1 MLGSRFYQTP
11 LPSTHAPRDSRTPT
25 HKHTDTRC
33 KVHMRAES
41 QVGYSGPQLTSKVHL
56 PTPGE
61 PNKFDVNRRP
71 SVKPRATRLSASS
84 PWFPRKPP
92 AKIPGARAQHLR
104 KPRLAPGGA
113 GARRPLRPHARP
125 APSPPLT
132 PPSLRGAV
140 GLQAPVPAPGA
151 GAVPRSLG
159 GSSSRAFTALECSG
173 VCQPSSSASE
183 CFGVRCV
190 RLCERP

>member
-11 LPSTHAPRDSRTPT
+11 LSHPCPQRLTHAHT
-25 HKHTDTRC
+25 HTDTRW

-61 PNKFDVNRRP
+61 TNKFDVNRRP

-92 AKIPGARAQHLR
+92 AKSHLG
-104 KPRLAPGGA
+104 PAPNTCESPAWRQGR
-113 GARRPLRPHARP
+113 GARRPLWPHARP

-132 PPSLRGAV
+132 PAFLRGAV
-140 GLQAPVPAPGA
+140 RLQAPGLAAGA

-159 GSSSRAFTALECSG
+159 GSSSRALAVRVCTG
-173 VCQPSSSASE
+173 VGQPSASASE
-183 CFGVRCV
+183 CFGVRGV
-190 RLCERP
+190 QLRERP

>member
-1 MLGSRFYQTP
+1 MP
-11 LPSTHAPRDSRTPT
+11 PETHARP
-25 HKHTDTRC
+25 HTDTRW

-61 PNKFDVNRRP
+61 TNKFDVNRRP

-92 AKIPGARAQHLR
+92 AKTPGARAQHLR

-113 GARRPLRPHARP
+113 GARRPLRPHALP

-140 GLQAPVPAPGA
+140 RLQAPGPAAGA

-159 GSSSRAFTALECSG
+159 GSPSRALAALECTG
-173 VCQPSSSASE
+173 VGQPSASASE
-183 CFGVRCV
+183 CFGVRGV
-190 RLCERP
+190 QLCERP

>member
-92 AKIPGARAQHLR
+92 AKTPGARAQHLR

-125 APSPPLT
+125 APSPPRPL
-132 PPSLRGAV
+132 
-140 GLQAPVPAPGA
+140 PAPNPA
-151 GAVPRSLG
+151 FPPRG
-159 GSSSRAFTALECSG
+159 RRAPGSGPGSRRRRSPALPRRLL
-173 VCQPSSSASE
+173 QP
-183 CFGVRCV
+183 CIHRVRV
-190 RLCERP
+190 